1 MNELVLKI
9 NSFKEKIAQQIN
21 TSELPADVMKYIFQ
35 EYVAALTSLATQ
47 QLYMAQKEKED
58 VKDE

>member
-21 TSELPADVMKYIFQ
+21 TSELPADVMKYILQ
-35 EYVAALTSLATQ
+35 EYVAALTSLSMQ